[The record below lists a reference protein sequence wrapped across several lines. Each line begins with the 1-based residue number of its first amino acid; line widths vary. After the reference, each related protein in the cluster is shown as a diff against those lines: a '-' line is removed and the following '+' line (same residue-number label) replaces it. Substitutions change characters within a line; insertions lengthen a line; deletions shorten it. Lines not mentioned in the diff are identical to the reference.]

1 MAKSRAKWIRSILG
15 TVCLVVAISVV
26 ASANF
31 GAFVHRQLYNTDK
44 FTEHATSLLSN
55 AYVRDSIADSI
66 TDEIVANVPAL
77 GFARGVVQTA
87 VSSAI
92 GTSEFREVFGRAVGE
107 LQSQLVDGDDS
118 LTLDLG
124 KAVTPIVRELTGGIP
139 FASALIPQLTGVL
152 EVTVLTRSQAPQ
164 LWAAVETT
172 DRAFWI
178 SLIGALV
185 LLVLGFVLIPR
196 IWFGLMGVG
205 ATVASAA
212 IACLLALWGT
222 QIAIRSEFAPGLQQD
237 TYRAVFGEFAGPYLN
252 QTVVLL
258 VLGIVV
264 LAAGGVGEVTS
275 LRLRNR
281 ALEHG
286 AGESSRPNGP
296 SGLNAPTSVGAGVI
310 AAPTSPS
317 APTRPGPPL
326 LDD

>member
-1 MAKSRAKWIRSILG
+1 MAKSRARWIRSILG
-15 TVCLVVAISVV
+15 AVCLVLAIGVA

-31 GAFVHRQLYNTDK
+31 GLFVHRQLYNTEA

-66 TDEIVANVPAL
+66 TDELVANVPAL
-77 GFARGVVQTA
+77 GFARGVVKTA
-87 VSSAI
+87 VSSAM
-92 GTSEFREVFGRAVGE
+92 GTSEFREVFGRAVSE
-107 LQSQLVDGDDS
+107 LQSQLVDGADS

-164 LWAAVETT
+164 LWSLVETT

-178 SLIGALV
+178 SLIGAIV
-185 LLVLGFVLIPR
+185 LLALGLVLIPR
-196 IWFGLMGVG
+196 IWFGLMGTG
-205 ATVASAA
+205 AAVAVAA
-212 IACLLALWGT
+212 VTCLLALWGT
-222 QIAIRSEFAPGLQQD
+222 QVAIRSEFAPGLEQS

-252 QTVVLL
+252 QTVLVL
-258 VLGIVV
+258 VLGIIV
-264 LAAGGVGEVTS
+264 LAVGGAGEVTS

-281 ALEHG
+281 ALEQG
-286 AGESSRPNGP
+286 VGGTSRPNGP
-296 SGLNAPTSVGAGVI
+296 TGLNAPTSVAAGVT

-317 APTRPGPPL
+317 TPTRPGPPL